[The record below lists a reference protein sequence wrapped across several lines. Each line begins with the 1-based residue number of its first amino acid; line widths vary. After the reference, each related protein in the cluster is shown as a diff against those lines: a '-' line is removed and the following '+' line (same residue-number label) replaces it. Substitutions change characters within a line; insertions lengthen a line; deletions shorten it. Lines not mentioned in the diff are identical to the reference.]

1 MSSHKCLSAAKA
13 SNESKRALIALF
25 VVFLLLGAG
34 IAFAYL
40 SAHDHVSNHFTLL
53 GEDKDVTVEWREV
66 PPTVDVDHEGYL
78 LIKRIAWNNTTAE
91 YVEGSTTSTLNAY
104 SVGNEGS
111 YDSPDPYV
119 FLADTKTEEEYQALL
134 IGAEVTVTNS
144 VVPVPTGKLFYI
156 EKDRGSTEH
165 PTKNGVT
172 YSKYRMTV
180 KPYTTTIIKESQ
192 LKKLLS
198 VQPVEPQWNGYVHNG
213 WTTPVKVGT
222 DPDTG
227 NDKYVV
233 KSTWVKRS
241 NPDVTEDS
249 SYAAVYGDDTLVF
262 GRGAAPGSYEGKPL
276 SSQNGVACTWYD
288 IEDAVYS
295 RVELPWRDTKP
306 NIKSVVV
313 KDTIAP
319 KSIAFWFETM
329 GNLASVDLSK
339 LDASKVEDAQSLFGN
354 DALISTIDLSM
365 LDMPKVKN
373 ISNMFYGCK
382 GATSLKI
389 PGGFTNELKEMG
401 QVFYDCISVKTLD
414 LEGLDVSGVTNMSRL
429 FWNCPTL
436 TTVFVNENW
445 NINHIRDGIAEGIY
459 DDHGQMFSGCSNL
472 IGGNGT
478 KCESRLGEVTRKA
491 SIQYAYIDSHSHVGY
506 LTCRTA
512 KAGSVT
518 ISSDA
523 DTPNIFSASLNPAYE
538 GVSLAYQWYRNG
550 QAIAGATA
558 RTFQPTEAD
567 KDCMITC
574 KVVVNDAF
582 VLTSNELKFDGF
594 VFAVYSADD
603 RSLNL
608 YKRFD
613 MPSVGSSYNG
623 KTVTNIYIGFEN
635 TSAPDWR
642 SIRENIKTVTVVDK
656 GITPQKG
663 IDDWFS
669 RFSSCTEMN
678 LANLDVSKVTSLF
691 RVFGFEYSLVTLDV
705 SGWDT
710 SNVTN
715 MSEMFYFS
723 YSEDGD
729 KLTTIKGIE
738 SWDTSNVTNMS
749 GMFEPCQGLTC
760 LNLSS
765 WDTSKVT
772 NMARMFSFC
781 SSLTSLDVS
790 TWDTSSVTSMR
801 DMFYY
806 CPKLTSLDIS
816 GWDTSK
822 VTNMGYMF
830 ANCSAL
836 TSLDVSTWDTSQVNN
851 MSCMFSSCNALTS
864 LDVSS
869 WDTSKVINMNS
880 MFYNCAS
887 LKTIYS
893 SPSADWSKVSSS
905 ENMFFYYE
913 GTPSKRL
920 TIVGGKGTKYDTTK
934 TDASYARVDGLNG
947 KPGYFTAKTPKA
959 MIAGTITVS
968 GTTQAGNVLTA
979 NVSGTQ
985 QPSGLAYKWYRDD
998 TLISGAASKTYLL
1011 TAKDIG
1017 HTISCKVTNKNYR
1030 GYLKSLA
1037 VGPVSNPAMTGSV
1050 SISGTAE
1057 SGSLLTASVA
1067 NAPIGAVVSY
1077 QWLRDGSP
1085 IDGATG
1091 STYTLVEADI
1101 DHTITC
1107 VVTAS
1112 GFSGSLTSNEIGP
1125 IAKPEPKAFA
1135 VYSADDN
1142 SLNFY
1147 KRSNVPSAG
1156 ETFEGKAATEVY
1168 TGFEEQ
1174 AARPWSGQ
1182 AANVTSVTF
1191 VDEGISPVSTASWF
1205 SGFSNCTAMNVVK
1218 LDMSK
1223 TTTASQM
1230 FYNCSKLTSL
1240 DLSSFSTA
1248 NMTNMS
1254 YMFCECA
1261 KLDSLNISDSF
1272 STENVTNTS
1281 YMFSRCKALTSIDV
1295 SGFNTAKVTN
1305 AKYMFSECQSLT
1317 SLDVSNWNT
1326 AAIKQFE
1333 SMFNGCSAL
1342 NSLDVS
1348 GFITSSATTLRSMFS
1363 GCSALTSLDVSGF
1376 NTAKVTNMSGMFTGC
1391 KSLTSLD
1398 VSGFN
1403 TARVT
1408 NMSYMFS
1415 ACSALVTIY
1424 AGETWS
1430 TGAVATSTSMFLNCT
1445 ALSGGRGT
1453 IYVPT
1458 KVDAKYAHIDGG
1470 EANPGY
1476 FTAKPDSALEG
1487 SVTIGGEAFVG
1498 STLTASAALTSAGAE
1513 PSYQWCRDE
1522 TAIDGATSSTY
1533 MLAEADID
1541 HTITCVV
1548 TASGFS
1554 GSLVSNGVG
1563 PVTKPKT
1570 EVEKQLE
1577 SMTLHEKVCQMFTVY
1592 PEDLG
1597 GSGALT
1603 VAGSTQQKTL
1613 QNYPYGGVCYFLQN
1627 IKNETQAKTL
1637 VSTLESYSEIPLFHA
1652 VDEEGGRVQ
1661 RIGGTIYSGA
1671 VRGAGIGNQLNA
1683 MYTYKDQGADT
1694 AYNNAQLL
1702 AANLNRLGMNWDF
1715 APCADVNSNPSNPVI
1730 GDRAY
1735 GDDFDATGE
1744 LVASAVRGFNDAG
1757 VATALKHFPGHGDTA
1772 TDSHTGA
1779 AAVSKTLEQLR
1790 TEEFKSFKA
1799 GIAAGADSVMMG
1811 HLMIDGAKESVPT
1824 SCSYE
1829 FVTEVLRNELGFD
1842 GVITTDGMGMGALTK
1857 VFGTTKQGHIDAV
1870 MACLKAGIDVFL
1882 LPGDPAACVDAIE
1895 AAVASGEISEDRID
1909 ASVKRILTLKEKIA
1923 ANKSKRNA
1931 ATLQAMHA
1939 AAVADE
1945 ELTAAATQSSAVET
1959 KVAIEVDT
1967 QSAAVGDTLSLRANT
1982 EGVDE
1987 TDHVTY
1993 RWYISSKADMTDK
2006 TLVENATQGQIEY
2019 LLEDPGTWYFQ
2030 CEVVHGEQSFLSEP
2044 IAIEASTPE
2053 GRQ

>member
-119 FLADTKTEEEYQALL
+119 FLADTQTEEDYQALL

-198 VQPVEPQWNGYVHNG
+198 VQPVSPQWSGYVHNG

-241 NPDVTEDS
+241 NPDITENS

-295 RVELPWRDTKP
+295 RVELPWRDMKP

-313 KDTIAP
+313 KDAIAP

-329 GNLASVDLSK
+329 GNLSSVDLSK
-339 LDASKVEDAQSLFGN
+339 IDASRVEDAQSLFGN

-389 PGGFTNELKEMG
+389 PGGFTSELKEMG
-401 QVFYDCISVKTLD
+401 QVFFDCISVKELN

-436 TTVFVNENW
+436 KTVFVDENW
-445 NINHIRDGIAEGIY
+445 DVQHIRDGIDEGIY
-459 DDHGQMFSGCSNL
+459 DDHGQMFSGCTNL
-472 IGGNGT
+472 VGGNGT
-478 KCESRLGEVTRKA
+478 KCENRLGEVSTKA
-491 SIQYAYIDSHSHVGY
+491 SIQYANIDQCDVAGY
-506 LTCRTA
+506 LTCFN
-512 KAGSVT
+512 
-518 ISSDA
+518 A
-523 DTPNIFSASLNPAYE
+523 DTGKVLIKGDPSPGSILTATTQSIPSGKTLD
-538 GVSLAYQWYRNG
+538 YQWLRDG
-550 QAIAGATA
+550 SPIPGATDYQYTA
-558 RTFQPTEAD
+558 SDDDVEHKISCQ
-567 KDCMITC
+567 
-574 KVVVNDAF
+574 VVVDGRYTL
-582 VLTSNELKFDGF
+582 VSNTVSVGLPA
-594 VFAVYSADD
+594 FAVYSADD
-603 RSLNL
+603 NSLNF
-608 YKRFD
+608 YKRSGV
-613 MPSVGSSYNG
+613 PSAGEAFEG
-623 KTVTNIYIGFEN
+623 KTASKVYTNFEN
-635 TSAPDWR
+635 ETTRPWGEVAKS
-642 SIRENIKTVTVVDK
+642 VTDIAFIDE
-656 GITPQKG
+656 GIHPISTQS
-663 IDDWFS
+663 WFNS
-669 RFSSCTEMN
+669 F
-678 LANLDVSKVTSLF
+678 TSLQ
-691 RVFGFEYSLVTLDV
+691 RIEGLNKL
-705 SGWDT
+705 DT
-710 SNVTN
+710 SNVTS
-715 MSEMFYFS
+715 MSYMFY
-723 YSEDGD
+723 
-729 KLTTIKGIE
+729 
-738 SWDTSNVTNMS
+738 N
-749 GMFEPCQGLTC
+749 
-760 LNLSS
+760 
-765 WDTSKVT
+765 
-772 NMARMFSFC
+772 C

-790 TWDTSSVTSMR
+790 RFSTSN
-801 DMFYY
+801 
-806 CPKLTSLDIS
+806 
-816 GWDTSK
+816 
-822 VTNMGYMF
+822 VTNMDQMF
-830 ANCSAL
+830 FNCRSVTA
-836 TSLDVSTWDTSQVNN
+836 LDVSAWNTSNVTN
-851 MSCMFSSCNALTS
+851 MHNMFFNCYFLTS

-869 WDTSKVINMNS
+869 WNTTKVTALSGMFLNCSSLTSLDVSSWITSQVSSMSSVFNNCSSLTSLDVSAWDTSNVTSMFCMFSDCSSLTALDISGWNTSKVKNMQ
-880 MFYNCAS
+880 
-887 LKTIYS
+887 
-893 SPSADWSKVSSS
+893 
-905 ENMFFYYE
+905 EMFFDCTSLVSIYAGDGWSTE
-913 GTPSKRL
+913 ATTASIGMFSNCLKL
-920 TIVGGKGTKYDTTK
+920 VGSKGTVYDDSH
-934 TDASYARVDGLNG
+934 TDAAYAHIDGGEAN
-947 KPGYFTAKTPKA
+947 PGYFTEKSDPVLE
-959 MIAGTITVS
+959 GTMT
-968 GTTQAGNVLTA
+968 
-979 NVSGTQ
+979 
-985 QPSGLAYKWYRDD
+985 
-998 TLISGAASKTYLL
+998 ISGEAL
-1011 TAKDIG
+1011 
-1017 HTISCKVTNKNYR
+1017 
-1030 GYLKSLA
+1030 
-1037 VGPVSNPAMTGSV
+1037 VGFT
-1050 SISGTAE
+1050 
-1057 SGSLLTASVA
+1057 LTASA
-1067 NAPIGAVVSY
+1067 TSASEGAELSC

-1147 KRSNVPSAG
+1147 KRSSVPSAG
-1156 ETFEGKAATEVY
+1156 ETLEGKAATEVY
-1168 TGFEEQ
+1168 TGFEGQ

-1272 STENVTNTS
+1272 STENVTNMS

-1403 TARVT
+1403 TARAT

-1430 TGAVATSTSMFLNCT
+1430 TGAVATSTSMFLNCS

-1498 STLTASAALTSAGAE
+1498 STLTASAALTSEGAE

-1522 TAIDGATSSTY
+1522 TAIGGATSSTY

-1661 RIGGTIYSGA
+1661 RIGGTTYSGA

-1683 MYTYKDQGADT
+1683 MYTYKDQGVDT

-1779 AAVSKTLEQLR
+1779 AAVSKTLDQLR

-1811 HLMIDGAKESVPT
+1811 HLMIEGAKESVPT

-1895 AAVASGEISEDRID
+1895 TAVASGEISEDRID

-1993 RWYISSKADMTDK
+1993 RWYVSSKADMTDK

-2030 CEVVHGEQSFLSEP
+2030 CEVVHGEQSFLSKP
-2044 IAIEASTPE
+2044 VAIEATTPE

>member
-1 MSSHKCLSAAKA
+1 MPDAPRLNYFYLVFSEDSSMDL
-13 SNESKRALIALF
+13 NETKDATSKGSKRALFVLF
-25 VVFLLLGAG
+25 VTFLLVGAG

-119 FLADTKTEEEYQALL
+119 FLADTQTEEEYQALL

-198 VQPVEPQWNGYVHNG
+198 VQPVSPQWSGYVHNG

-295 RVELPWRDTKP
+295 RVELPWRDMKP

-329 GNLASVDLSK
+329 SNLANVDLSK

-389 PGGFTNELKEMG
+389 PGGFTSELKEMG
-401 QVFYDCISVKTLD
+401 QVFYDCTSVKTLD
-414 LEGLDVSGVTNMSRL
+414 LEGLDISGVTNMNRL

-436 TTVFVNENW
+436 TTVFVNEDW
-445 NINHIRDGIAEGIY
+445 NVDHIRDGIAEGIY

-472 IGGNGT
+472 VGGNGT
-478 KCESRLGEVTRKA
+478 KCENRLGEATEKT
-491 SIQYAYIDSHSHVGY
+491 SITYANIDSHSQVGY

-512 KAGSVT
+512 KAGGVT
-518 ISSDA
+518 ISYDA
-523 DTPNIFSASLNPAYE
+523 NTPTVLSASLEPSYE
-538 GVSLAYQWYRNG
+538 GVSLTYQWCKNG
-550 QAIAGATA
+550 QTIAGATA
-558 RTFQPTEAD
+558 STFQPTEAE

-582 VLTSNELKFDGF
+582 ELISNELKFDGF
-594 VFAVYSADD
+594 AFAVYSADD
-603 RSLNL
+603 GSLNL
-608 YKRFD
+608 YKRID

-623 KTVTNIYIGFEN
+623 KTVTDIYTGFEN
-635 TSAPDWR
+635 TSTPNWSSRRD
-642 SIRENIKTVTVVDK
+642 SIKTVTVVDK

-663 IDDWFS
+663 IAGWF
-669 RFSSCTEMN
+669 RYFSSCTDMN
-678 LANLDVSKVTSLF
+678 LANLDVSKVTSLSN
-691 RVFGFEYSLVTLDV
+691 VFVFSYKSSLVTLDV
-705 SGWDT
+705 SGWNT
-710 SNVTN
+710 SNVTD
-715 MSEMFYFS
+715 MYRMFNYLGPN
-723 YSEDGD
+723 YS

-738 SWDTSNVTNMS
+738 SWDTSNVTVMS
-749 GMFEPCQGLTC
+749 YMFASCDKLTTLDVSSWDTSKVTRMNGMFDFCQSLTSLDVSNWDTSNVIGMSYMFAAC
-760 LNLSS
+760 DSLTSLDVSNWDTSNVASMEGMFKWNDKLTTLDLSSWDTSNVTDMSYMFESCPKLTSLDLSS

-772 NMARMFSFC
+772 NMS
-781 SSLTSLDVS
+781 
-790 TWDTSSVTSMR
+790 
-801 DMFYY
+801 DMF
-806 CPKLTSLDIS
+806 
-816 GWDTSK
+816 
-822 VTNMGYMF
+822 GY
-830 ANCSAL
+830 SYAL
-836 TSLDVSTWDTSQVNN
+836 TTLD
-851 MSCMFSSCNALTS
+851 L
-864 LDVSS
+864 SS
-869 WDTSKVINMNS
+869 WDTSNVTDMS
-880 MFYNCAS
+880 YMFYSCTS

-893 SPSADWSKVSSS
+893 APSADWASVSKS
-905 ENMFFYYE
+905 EKMFGFFDDY
-913 GTPSKRL
+913 KL
-920 TIVGGKGTKYDTTK
+920 KLIGGKGTKYDATK
-934 TDASYARVDGLNG
+934 IDASYARVDGLNG

-959 MIAGTITVS
+959 MIAGTVTIS

-998 TLISGAASKTYLL
+998 AAITGATSKTYLL

-1037 VGPVSNPAMTGSV
+1037 VGPVSNPAITGSV

-1067 NAPIGAVVSY
+1067 NAPSGAVVSY
-1077 QWLRDGSP
+1077 QWLREGTV
-1085 IDGATG
+1085 IEGATS
-1091 STYTLVEADI
+1091 STYTLTEADV
-1101 DHTITC
+1101 DHKITC
-1107 VVTAS
+1107 VVTAP
-1112 GFSGSLTSNEIGP
+1112 GFSGSLSSSEIGP
-1125 IAKPEPKAFA
+1125 IANAEPKAFA

-1147 KRSNVPSAG
+1147 KRSPIPAAG
-1156 ETFEGKAATEVY
+1156 ESFEGKVTTEVY

-1174 AARPWSGQ
+1174 ASRPWSGQ
-1182 AANVTSVTF
+1182 AGNVASVTF

-1205 SGFSNCTAMNVVK
+1205 SGFSSCVSVDIAK
-1218 LDMSK
+1218 LDTSK
-1223 TTTASQM
+1223 VTDISYM
-1230 FYNCSKLTSL
+1230 FAACNALTFL
-1240 DLSSFSTA
+1240 DLSSCDTSSV
-1248 NMTNMS
+1248 TNM
-1254 YMFCECA
+1254 
-1261 KLDSLNISDSF
+1261 DSLFLNCRSLTTLDISSWDTS
-1272 STENVTNTS
+1272 SVTNMPNMLS
-1281 YMFSRCKALTSIDV
+1281 GCSRLTTLEV
-1295 SGFNTAKVTN
+1295 SGFD
-1305 AKYMFSECQSLT
+1305 T
-1317 SLDVSNWNT
+1317 S
-1326 AAIKQFE
+1326 Q
-1333 SMFNGCSAL
+1333 
-1342 NSLDVS
+1342 
-1348 GFITSSATTLRSMFS
+1348 
-1363 GCSALTSLDVSGF
+1363 
-1376 NTAKVTNMSGMFTGC
+1376 VTNMSGLFYYCKALTNLDLSGWNTSRVSNLGQMFSDCTE
-1391 KSLTSLD
+1391 LTTLD
-1398 VSGFN
+1398 VSTWDTSNVTHMAAMFRNCKALTNLDLSSWN
-1403 TARVT
+1403 TSQVKNMYCMFYGCTKIKTVYVDPDLWSVSSVT
-1408 NMSYMFS
+1408 NSTYMFLS
-1415 ACSALVTIY
+1415 CSALVGGNGTPY
-1424 AGETWS
+1424 AS
-1430 TGAVATSTSMFLNCT
+1430 S
-1445 ALSGGRGT
+1445 
-1453 IYVPT
+1453 
-1458 KVDAKYAHIDGG
+1458 HIDASYACVDGL
-1470 EANPGY
+1470 NDQPGY
-1476 FTAKPDSALEG
+1476 FSTKG
-1487 SVTIGGEAFVG
+1487 S
-1498 STLTASAALTSAGAE
+1498 
-1513 PSYQWCRDE
+1513 
-1522 TAIDGATSSTY
+1522 SS
-1533 MLAEADID
+1533 
-1541 HTITCVV
+1541 
-1548 TASGFS
+1548 
-1554 GSLVSNGVG
+1554 
-1563 PVTKPKT
+1563 KT

-1577 SMTLHEKVCQMFTVY
+1577 SMTLHEKVCQMFCVY

-1613 QNYPYGGVCYFLQN
+1613 QSYPYGGVCYFLQN

-1661 RIGGTIYSGA
+1661 RIGGTTYSGA

-1683 MYTYKDQGADT
+1683 MYTYKNLGTDT

-1702 AANLNRLGMNWDF
+1702 AANLNLLGMNWDF
-1715 APCADVNSNPSNPVI
+1715 APVADVNSNPSNPVI

-1744 LVASAVRGFNDAG
+1744 LVASAVHGFNDAG
-1757 VATALKHFPGHGDTA
+1757 VATSLKHFPGHGDTA

-1779 AAVSKTLEQLR
+1779 ASVSKTLDQLR
-1790 TEEFKSFKA
+1790 NEEFKSFKA

-1811 HLMIDGAKESVPT
+1811 HLMIEGAKESVPT

-1829 FVTEVLRNELGFD
+1829 FVTEVLRNELGYD
-1842 GVITTDGMGMGALTK
+1842 GVITTDGMGMGAITK
-1857 VFGTTKQGHIDAV
+1857 VYGTTKQGHIDAV
-1870 MACLKAGIDVFL
+1870 MACLKAGVDVFL

-1923 ANKSKRNA
+1923 ANASKRNT
-1931 ATLQAMHA
+1931 ATLQAMYA

-1945 ELTAAATQSSAVET
+1945 ELTAAATQSSPEEEKET
-1959 KVAIEVDT
+1959 IEENPQDEQGETSNETPDIQVIED
-1967 QSAAVGDTLSLRANT
+1967 GR
-1982 EGVDE
+1982 DE
-1987 TDHVTY
+1987 TDDVAY
-1993 RWYISSKADMTDK
+1993 RKA
-2006 TLVENATQGQIEY
+2006 A
-2019 LLEDPGTWYFQ
+2019 
-2030 CEVVHGEQSFLSEP
+2030 
-2044 IAIEASTPE
+2044 
-2053 GRQ
+2053 

>member
-1 MSSHKCLSAAKA
+1 MDLNETKA
-13 SNESKRALIALF
+13 EFSKGSKRALLALIF
-25 VVFLLLGAG
+25 AFLLAGAG
-34 IAFAYL
+34 VVAYL
-40 SAHDHVSNHFTLL
+40 TAHDSVINLFSFA

-66 PPTVDVDHEGYL
+66 PPTIDVNHDGKFL
-78 LIKRIAWNNTTAE
+78 VVRVAWNNTTAT
-91 YVEGSTTSTLNAY
+91 YVEGSATTTLDAY

-111 YDSPDPYV
+111 FDAPDPYI
-119 FLADTKTEEEYQALL
+119 FLADTQTEEQYQTLL
-134 IGAEVTVTNS
+134 IGAEVNVTNS
-144 VVPVPTGKLFYI
+144 VVPVPTGNLFYI

-165 PTKNGVT
+165 PTKGGVS

-180 KPYTTTIIKESQ
+180 KPYTTTVIKESQ
-192 LKKLLS
+192 LKRLLS
-198 VQPVEPQWNGYVHNG
+198 VQPVEPQWSGYVHNG
-213 WTTPVKVGT
+213 WTTPVKVGL

-295 RVELPWRDTKP
+295 RVELPWRDMKP

-354 DALISTIDLSM
+354 DALVSTIDLSM

-382 GATSLKI
+382 GATLLKI
-389 PGGFTNELKEMG
+389 PGGLTNELKEMG

-414 LEGLDVSGVTNMSRL
+414 LEGLDISGVTNMGRL
-429 FWNCPTL
+429 FWNCPSL
-436 TTVFVNENW
+436 TTVFVNEDW
-445 NINHIRDGIAEGIY
+445 SVDHIRDGIAEGIY
-459 DDHGQMFSGCSNL
+459 DDHGQMFSGCTNL
-472 IGGNGT
+472 VGGNGT
-478 KCESRLGEVTRKA
+478 KCENRLGEATEKT
-491 SIQYAYIDSHSHVGY
+491 SITYANIDSHSQVGY
-506 LTCRTA
+506 LTCRTT

-523 DTPNIFSASLNPAYE
+523 DTPNILSASLEPAYE
-538 GVSLAYQWYRNG
+538 GVSLTYQWCKNG

-558 RTFQPTEAD
+558 STFQPTEAD
-567 KDCMITC
+567 KGSLITC
-574 KVVVNDAF
+574 KVVVNGSF
-582 VLTSNELKFDGF
+582 ELVSNEYKVDGF
-594 VFAVYSADD
+594 AFAVYSADD
-603 RSLNL
+603 GSLNL

-613 MPSVGSSYNG
+613 MPSAGSTYNG

-723 YSEDGD
+723 YSEDGE
-729 KLTTIKGIE
+729 KFTTIKGIE

-806 CPKLTSLDIS
+806 CPKLTSLDVS
-816 GWDTSK
+816 GWDASK

-1112 GFSGSLTSNEIGP
+1112 GFSGSL
-1125 IAKPEPKAFA
+1125 
-1135 VYSADDN
+1135 
-1142 SLNFY
+1142 
-1147 KRSNVPSAG
+1147 
-1156 ETFEGKAATEVY
+1156 
-1168 TGFEEQ
+1168 
-1174 AARPWSGQ
+1174 
-1182 AANVTSVTF
+1182 
-1191 VDEGISPVSTASWF
+1191 
-1205 SGFSNCTAMNVVK
+1205 
-1218 LDMSK
+1218 
-1223 TTTASQM
+1223 
-1230 FYNCSKLTSL
+1230 
-1240 DLSSFSTA
+1240 
-1248 NMTNMS
+1248 
-1254 YMFCECA
+1254 
-1261 KLDSLNISDSF
+1261 
-1272 STENVTNTS
+1272 
-1281 YMFSRCKALTSIDV
+1281 
-1295 SGFNTAKVTN
+1295 
-1305 AKYMFSECQSLT
+1305 
-1317 SLDVSNWNT
+1317 
-1326 AAIKQFE
+1326 
-1333 SMFNGCSAL
+1333 
-1342 NSLDVS
+1342 
-1348 GFITSSATTLRSMFS
+1348 
-1363 GCSALTSLDVSGF
+1363 
-1376 NTAKVTNMSGMFTGC
+1376 
-1391 KSLTSLD
+1391 
-1398 VSGFN
+1398 
-1403 TARVT
+1403 
-1408 NMSYMFS
+1408 
-1415 ACSALVTIY
+1415 
-1424 AGETWS
+1424 
-1430 TGAVATSTSMFLNCT
+1430 
-1445 ALSGGRGT
+1445 
-1453 IYVPT
+1453 
-1458 KVDAKYAHIDGG
+1458 
-1470 EANPGY
+1470 
-1476 FTAKPDSALEG
+1476 
-1487 SVTIGGEAFVG
+1487 
-1498 STLTASAALTSAGAE
+1498 
-1513 PSYQWCRDE
+1513 
-1522 TAIDGATSSTY
+1522 
-1533 MLAEADID
+1533 
-1541 HTITCVV
+1541 
-1548 TASGFS
+1548 
-1554 GSLVSNGVG
+1554 VSNGVG

-1661 RIGGTIYSGA
+1661 RIGGTTYSGA

-1779 AAVSKTLEQLR
+1779 AAVSKTLDQLR

-1811 HLMIDGAKESVPT
+1811 HLMIEGAKESVPT

-1895 AAVASGEISEDRID
+1895 TAVASGEISEDRID

-1945 ELTAAATQSSAVET
+1945 ELTATATQSTTTGT
-1959 KVAIEVDT
+1959 KVGIEIDA
-1967 QSAAVGDTLSLRANT
+1967 QSAAVGDTLSLRAIT
-1982 EGVDE
+1982 EGVD
-1987 TDHVTY
+1987 TADNVSY
-1993 RWYISSKADMTDK
+1993 RWYVSSKEDMTGK
-2006 TLVENATQGQIEY
+2006 ALIENATQAQIEY
-2019 LLEDPGTWYFQ
+2019 LLNDPGTWYFQ
-2030 CEVVHGEQSFLSEP
+2030 CEVTCGDQTLFSDP
-2044 IAIEASTPE
+2044 IACEAIPPE
-2053 GRQ
+2053 SRQ